1 MREWLKEKRTERGLT
16 MKQVAAQLE
25 ITESYYSL
33 IESGERQKKMD
44 ISFAK
49 KLSEILDMPAERIF
63 ELEASA

>member
-16 MKQVAAQLE
+16 MKQMAAQLE

-63 ELEASA
+63 ELEASE